1 MKNRNNTYRVV
12 DSLPKNAITIK
23 QYCAER
29 NNCTASYIYKLWN
42 MKQQGIETTIN
53 LDFEIVLFSGI
64 NWVIRK
70 KPD

>member
-1 MKNRNNTYRVV
+1 
-12 DSLPKNAITIK
+12 
-23 QYCAER
+23 
-29 NNCTASYIYKLWN
+29 